1 MRKKS
6 FIILIVFLVA
16 FSLIAFQGCKKQKE
30 NSYVT
35 MEINPSIELVV
46 NAKGEITQAN
56 GVNDDGKMLVINSEL
71 VGKNINAAAELIID
85 DCIETGY
92 IYSGAADLKISLSWT
107 SSKDSAA
114 ESSLKKLKKA
124 VDNKL
129 AEVGVDMTVETLEAK
144 KDNLK
149 AQAKEYDPTL
159 TEEELN
165 GMDYKTLMSY
175 ASLNILEKSKLPTV
189 ELEEYYQTMK
199 EYEFE
204 FKKREA
210 IVERLTGL
218 DAIFKERY
226 TIALNS
232 LKEIIN
238 SLMKV
243 KEKYFLNVDSDYN
256 KAIAALEEK
265 KDEKRVIQ
273 IKLSL
278 NINDT
283 EKEAEL
289 TADLEII
296 NTAIEVAISALNTIK
311 ETVIFAID
319 RAVADINDI
328 MEVID
333 NFDIYKDVDYNA
345 VLDSVRDEINGTKN
359 NFLTNFEDS
368 FKWAIE
374 DHNERISLRQ
384 SKIKESIASAKQ

>member
-16 FSLIAFQGCKKQKE
+16 FSLIAFQGCNKQKE

-107 SSKDSAA
+107 SSKDLAA

-333 NFDIYKDVDYNA
+333 NFDIFKDVDYNA